1 MDQAIISQPGLWH
14 MADQLLPELSEGLVD
29 LEWDV
34 AKNESN
40 IAKHGI
46 DFDHALTI
54 SDDEHFIFSSDR
66 ALEKRWLAVGK
77 LEAKLIAVIFTV
89 RGNKVRIISAR
100 RARKHEERAYRD
112 KGAR

>member
-1 MDQAIISQPGLWH
+1 

-29 LEWDV
+29 FEWDV

-66 ALEKRWLAVGK
+66 ALEKRWLAVGE
-77 LEAKLIAVIFTV
+77 LEASSCSDLY
-89 RGNKVRIISAR
+89 GP
-100 RARKHEERAYRD
+100 
-112 KGAR
+112 